1 MAASGVSGPRDAK
14 ECAVSPEQH
23 KRKEAAA
30 EAGDRTGLLEE
41 ERSLD
46 AWSRCLP
53 IHLAGCEDDPSE
65 THILRGLD

>member
-1 MAASGVSGPRDAK
+1 M
-14 ECAVSPEQH
+14 SPEQH